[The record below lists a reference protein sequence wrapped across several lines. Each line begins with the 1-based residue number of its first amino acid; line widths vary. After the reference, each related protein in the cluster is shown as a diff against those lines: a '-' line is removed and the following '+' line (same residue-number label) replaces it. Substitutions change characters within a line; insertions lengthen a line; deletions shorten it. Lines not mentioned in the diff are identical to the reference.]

1 MLAALPEDPVA
12 FSAGGALPAV
22 HNLPPTRM
30 HTGKI
35 PIHMEINTIK
45 LKK

>member
-1 MLAALPEDPVA
+1 MLAALPEDPVS
-12 FSAGGALPAV
+12 FSAGGAV

-35 PIHMEINTIK
+35 PIHTEINTIK